1 MREKRGREGGANP
14 AMWLL
19 ILKGWQRDDHHAGR
33 AVEFLLRRDSDETLN
48 EDNHRPCGGLAR
60 LEPLALVGLFTAAV
74 KEIWMVDDKA
84 QRILSDRLSPPYG
97 GVGSACY
104 N

>member
-48 EDNHRPCGGLAR
+48 EDNLSREEGLTSF
-60 LEPLALVGLFTAAV
+60 EPRALVCLFTAV

>member
-1 MREKRGREGGANP
+1 MREKRGREGGANA

-19 ILKGWQRDDHHAGR
+19 ILKGWQRSSSQG

-48 EDNHRPCGGLAR
+48 EDNLSREEGLTSF
-60 LEPLALVGLFTAAV
+60 EPRALVCLFTAV

-84 QRILSDRLSPPYG
+84 QRILSDRLSSPYG
-97 GVGSACY
+97 GVGSAC
-104 N
+104 